1 MSSRLF
7 QNVARSAAWPT
18 RCFQA
23 FRAYQDAGA
32 LSIYAGC
39 GNEAV
44 AELIDVVVAEIRQ
57 MKADGLEATSSGGRK
72 IT

>member
-7 QNVARSAAWPT
+7 QNVREKRGLAYAVFSGLS
-18 RCFQA
+18 
-23 FRAYQDAGA
+23 AYQDAGA

-39 GNEAV
+39 ANEAV

-57 MKADGLEATSSGGRK
+57 ISPRASTRPSSGARR